1 MRFESLKQTVQAA
14 IDKQQ
19 FTKSTNPTINNVNKI
34 LTGILL
40 LNAMENLI
48 GINGDISVNL
58 KNTADNYAITY
69 KGIAESMDGKYISYK
84 NIKRS
89 ITSFNLSSFLQITR
103 SQCDKIIQFYK
114 NKQEVEKFN
123 TVIFSPAMYNI
134 GNLTSAQVNA
144 LGKAHK
150 LIIVPIVQH
159 YLSYNKKTLDDV
171 MVECDEDAYPGK
183 VIKLAISGIPCVKI
197 YSDINKDIFN
207 VKSYIL
213 KYDMTEDG
221 FIQIIV
227 K

>member
-48 GINGDISVNL
+48 GINADISVNL

-84 NIKRS
+84 NIKRA
-89 ITSFNLSSFLQITR
+89 ITSFNLPSFLQITR

-197 YSDINKDIFN
+197 YSDIDKDIFN